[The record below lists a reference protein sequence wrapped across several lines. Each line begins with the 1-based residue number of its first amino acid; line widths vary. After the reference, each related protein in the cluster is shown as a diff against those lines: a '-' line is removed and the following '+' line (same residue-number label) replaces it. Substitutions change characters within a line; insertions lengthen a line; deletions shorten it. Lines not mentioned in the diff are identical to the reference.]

1 MKYDVVFLGGGPG
14 GYEGAIRAGKKGL
27 KTAVIEMDKLGGTCL
42 QRGCIPTK
50 TLLHTVKSIK
60 QVKSAAK
67 SGVSFG
73 DISIDIDKINKQK
86 TRVISKLTK
95 GIEFLFKANGVD
107 LIQGKGKLI
116 NKNTVIVDGNA
127 EVKGENIIISTGSVP
142 AELPFLKPDSNLI
155 INSDKALDLSFIPE
169 KMLVVGAGAIGV
181 EMAVIYTY
189 LGSSV
194 TIVEVM
200 DHIIPGSDNEVSEIL
215 KKELAKQKI
224 KIHSSTFVSNP
235 VKINDDKQIKV
246 EFKNDKKEWEEEFDT
261 ILLAVGRKPNSS
273 DIFSDTLNIKLDKRG
288 FIEVDEN
295 LKTGETNIF
304 ACGDIIGDPLLAH
317 KASHQAI
324 AIVDYI
330 KDGEKI
336 KHHPIPG
343 AVFTFPEFASI
354 GLSEEQ
360 AKEKFIDI
368 KIGKFPYSA
377 GSRANAIDEK
387 TGIVKI
393 ISDKDN
399 VLVGAHIIGAEAGE
413 LMPLLSFAVTKRMK
427 AEEFKDLICIHP
439 TLSENIWEALGEI
452 GDFSIHI

>member
-1 MKYDVVFLGGGPG
+1 MKYDVIFLGGGPG

-27 KTAVIEMDKLGGTCL
+27 KTAVIEMDKPGGTCL

-60 QVKSAAK
+60 QAKSAAK
-67 SGVSFG
+67 SGVVFG
-73 DISIDIDKINKQK
+73 DISIDIDKINKNK

-107 LIQGKGKLI
+107 LIHGKGKVI
-116 NKNTVIVDGNA
+116 DKNTILVNGNE
-127 EVKGENIIISTGSVP
+127 EVKGESIIISTGSVP
-142 AELPFLKPDSNLI
+142 AELPFLKPDGKLI

-235 VKINDDKQIKV
+235 VKINEDKQIKV

-360 AKEKFIDI
+360 AKEKYIDI

-413 LMPLLSFAVTKRMK
+413 LMPLLSFAVTKKMK